1 MKVAFDMLGTFQPA
15 GLGHFDNAHLASL
28 VLDCRLAH
36 ADHSGSIGRGLHRV
50 GLGEQGSLP
59 FVPSVLSHGHASL

>member
-15 GLGHFDNAHLASL
+15 GLGHLDDAHLACL
-28 VLDCRLAH
+28 VLDRRLAH
-36 ADHSGSIGRGLHRV
+36 ADHSGGIGRGLHRV
-50 GLGEQGSLP
+50 GLGEQGCLP